1 MQKTSE
7 LPKLNY
13 IDSLR
18 GVAILMVIIVH
29 TSQSITGLN
38 RYANLLL
45 DYGKTGV
52 QLFFI
57 LSAFTLCLSMTKR
70 HDGNLNFYIRR
81 YFRIAPLYYIAI
93 PMYFLLTHF
102 IKWPYR
108 NGVSLYSS
116 FSYFNII
123 CNFLFIHGLVPSA
136 NNTIV
141 PGGWSIGAEMLF
153 YLVFPLIFKI
163 YSRVTD
169 IRMYFIIPLFGLLIS
184 VVYSI
189 TCYKI
194 LKINSDVL
202 TRFCFYNILNQLP
215 VFLLGMSLYYL
226 KLNIKNIHS
235 FVLFIVLFPLSFVSS
250 SVFKHDIA
258 IHNFIAG
265 LSFIFLF
272 MLFKNIRQ
280 LNVKVLSCIGQL
292 SFSIYIFHF
301 VFAWALSS
309 YLDSTLHINPYLS
322 LAVCIISTL
331 LLSCLIASLSEKY
344 IEGPGIKLG
353 RLLTTKTST
362 GQKNP
367 TRSV

>member
-202 TRFCFYNILNQLP
+202 TRFA
-215 VFLLGMSLYYL
+215 
-226 KLNIKNIHS
+226 
-235 FVLFIVLFPLSFVSS
+235 FI
-250 SVFKHDIA
+250 
-258 IHNFIAG
+258 
-265 LSFIFLF
+265 IF
-272 MLFKNIRQ
+272 
-280 LNVKVLSCIGQL
+280 
-292 SFSIYIFHF
+292 
-301 VFAWALSS
+301 
-309 YLDSTLHINPYLS
+309 
-322 LAVCIISTL
+322 
-331 LLSCLIASLSEKY
+331 
-344 IEGPGIKLG
+344 
-353 RLLTTKTST
+353 
-362 GQKNP
+362 
-367 TRSV
+367 